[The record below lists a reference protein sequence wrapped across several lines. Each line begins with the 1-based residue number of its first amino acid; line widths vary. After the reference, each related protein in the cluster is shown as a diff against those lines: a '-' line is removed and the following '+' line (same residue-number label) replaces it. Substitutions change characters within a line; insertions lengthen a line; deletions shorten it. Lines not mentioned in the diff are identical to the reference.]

1 MRSGMSKTQSGH
13 RRSLRVPGD
22 PQTREPWKGRRP
34 CLPRGPRQAPQ
45 ASAVTRSD
53 RYNGWESILAWSSS
67 CPEGWGASQAV
78 RGVPKHF
85 EAAANL
91 VYTISIA
98 LACAEAESGLG
109 H

>member
-1 MRSGMSKTQSGH
+1 M
-13 RRSLRVPGD
+13 
-22 PQTREPWKGRRP
+22 
-34 CLPRGPRQAPQ
+34 PRGPRQAPQ
-45 ASAVTRSD
+45 ASAVMRSD
-53 RYNGWESILAWSSS
+53 RYHGWENILAWSSS

-91 VYTISIA
+91 VYNISIA
-98 LACAEAESGLG
+98 LAWAEAKPGPG